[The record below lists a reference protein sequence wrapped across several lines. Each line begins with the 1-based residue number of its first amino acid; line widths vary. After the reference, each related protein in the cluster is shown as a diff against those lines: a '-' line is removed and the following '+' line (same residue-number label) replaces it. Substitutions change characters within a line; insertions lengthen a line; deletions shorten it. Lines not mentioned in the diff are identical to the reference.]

1 MYKYRCWKL
10 SWLGCWGRGYRDE
23 QSRGRPIDPR
33 EGPRQ
38 GRPSCL
44 VSVLVVGWREMVQC
58 THTSFFSIVST
69 SLCSPSAIRIT
80 SSIRPPPICCSTD
93 STLFD
98 KIDQYGRLGC
108 FCMSSS
114 THCSRV
120 SLGSASI
127 LGILAF
133 SALISLEKAAPWCAF
148 SAASLGPSGSAF

>member
-23 QSRGRPIDPR
+23 QSRGRPIDPQ

-38 GRPSCL
+38 GRPSCS

-69 SLCSPSAIRIT
+69 SLCSPSAIMIT

-98 KIDQYGRLGC
+98 KMDQYGRLGC
-108 FCMSSS
+108 IFY
-114 THCSRV
+114 V
-120 SLGSASI
+120 IFYSLLKGESW
-127 LGILAF
+127 LGLNLGDLSVF
-133 SALISLEKAAPWCAF
+133 GPDIS
-148 SAASLGPSGSAF
+148 